1 MERVLL
7 TAAGAERLRKELK
20 HLKAVERPRV
30 IADIA
35 EARSHGDLSEN
46 AEYDA
51 AREEQSFIEGRIA
64 QLNGDLS
71 HAEVIN
77 PATLS
82 KSGKVVFGCV
92 VTLLDIEKDTEV
104 CYQIVGNLEADIS
117 KDQVSLNSPIARAL
131 LGHKVE
137 DEVDVHTPGGLRQY
151 EVLEIRY

>member
-1 MERVLL
+1 EP
-7 TAAGAERLRKELK
+7 
-20 HLKAVERPRV
+20 RP
-30 IADIA
+30 
-35 EARSHGDLSEN
+35 HGDLSEN